1 MTVTNNGFTLL
12 LHGEL
17 WFTRD
22 QYTAWQLPSMVP
34 VVGIDLEKAVRD
46 PEAFEEA
53 ARIIGRVVMERG
65 VRYAARGA
73 RQWTKAGIEAKAKAK
88 ETSKAAKT
96 LAKLRVNRR

>member
-73 RQWTKAGIEAKAKAK
+73 RQWAKAGRETK
-88 ETSKAAKT
+88 EPSKASKT
-96 LAKLRVNRR
+96 LAKLRVRKGR